1 MIGLDIIIVLAYG
14 SVFLKILCSTLSL
27 AVASIANPIYFLWQK
42 SPFKSLIYLLAHEDA
57 GAGVV
62 VVVVVVVVT
71 VVVVVGG
78 RVVVVKVVVM
88 MVVVDIVVVIFSPT
102 LLPPS
107 ELGFLSSE
115 QKWSQIFK
123 IIVQEVG
130 DDDMR
135 MKVCFLKHLAKAKKT
150 ANNRHQHKKQQKSSG
165 AFQEQM

>member
-1 MIGLDIIIVLAYG
+1 M
-14 SVFLKILCSTLSL
+14 
-27 AVASIANPIYFLWQK
+27 
-42 SPFKSLIYLLAHEDA
+42 
-57 GAGVV
+57 
-62 VVVVVVVVT
+62 VVVVVT

-88 MVVVDIVVVIFSPT
+88 MVVVIFSPT

-115 QKWSQIFK
+115 QKWSQVSK
-123 IIVQEVG
+123 IIVLEVS
-130 DDDMR
+130 DDMR

>member
-1 MIGLDIIIVLAYG
+1 M
-14 SVFLKILCSTLSL
+14 
-27 AVASIANPIYFLWQK
+27 
-42 SPFKSLIYLLAHEDA
+42 
-57 GAGVV
+57 
-62 VVVVVVVVT
+62 
-71 VVVVVGG
+71 
-78 RVVVVKVVVM
+78 VVKVVVM

-150 ANNRHQHKKQQKSSG
+150 ANNRHQHEKQQKSSG

>member
-1 MIGLDIIIVLAYG
+1 M
-14 SVFLKILCSTLSL
+14 
-27 AVASIANPIYFLWQK
+27 
-42 SPFKSLIYLLAHEDA
+42 
-57 GAGVV
+57 
-62 VVVVVVVVT
+62 
-71 VVVVVGG
+71 VVVVGG

-88 MVVVDIVVVIFSPT
+88 MVVVIFSPT

-115 QKWSQIFK
+115 QKWSQVFK

-150 ANNRHQHKKQQKSSG
+150 ANNRHQHEKQQKSSG